1 MSGIGPDCRRARRD
15 LLRRDALDA
24 VGRGRLELHLRRCP
38 VCARLAEGLAR
49 VEQGHELPPPISEE
63 AARQIYD
70 RLVPAVHEIAVDLA
84 HPDKP
89 WYTRRAIAWG
99 AGLAAAAA
107 LAVAFA
113 FVGSDPEPATSE
125 PVPTQVAD
133 AELGAPAIHDGQV
146 DRCEGTV
153 TLDGVRIGAGDGRF
167 EVRPGTAIRAEKNAR
182 LAFRI
187 DDAARVAVVG
197 DTAWHVS
204 ASTETLL
211 EMVLD
216 RGRLAVEYD
225 GTSGRALDIRTP
237 DSLVRVRGTVFTVEV
252 EPDEGTRV
260 SVIEGKVEVVP
271 LGSGPVVELD
281 EGELVTVP
289 GGEFGPIEDSQRA
302 LAAEVDALD
311 DYLAYMGRL
320 VAFDGSP
327 ERVKVEV
334 DGRVLG
340 STPLVARLPEGP
352 LSYRLTAPGMEPL
365 EGTLV
370 DEQEGDAIAFALAP
384 APDYQPTV
392 ALTPQEPKSTR
403 VDRPSTAGATSSGV
417 SWDLFQRAR
426 AAITA
431 GDIPY
436 AIGLLE
442 RALEDADGERLVT
455 GLSMVAECYSA
466 VGRYGDAARAFD
478 RVTVLVP
485 GSEIAQNSRY
495 EVGRLSMDRL
505 GDFGRARA
513 AFTAY
518 VASPLGGALKE
529 EAYYSLC
536 ELDAREGA
544 HRDALHCFNEFLR
557 SYPGGHH
564 APNARLWRGALFQD
578 VERRWADAERDLLAF
593 IGAKP
598 KHPRA
603 EEARYRVALGRYQTG
618 DRRGAL
624 RAIEEYLR
632 MHPDGQFSV
641 RAQRLRQAILDPDFS
656 WEPDSK

>member
-15 LLRRDALDA
+15 LLKQDALDA
-24 VGRGRLELHLRRCP
+24 VGRGRLELHLRRCSA
-38 VCARLAEGLAR
+38 CAELARGLAL
-49 VEQGHELPPPISEE
+49 VEKGHELPPPIGEDTTRE
-63 AARQIYD
+63 IYD
-70 RLVPAVHEIAVDLA
+70 RLVPVVHEIAVDLA
-84 HPDKP
+84 HPAP
-89 WYTRRAIAWG
+89 RWYTHRAVRWG

-107 LAVAFA
+107 LLVAFA
-113 FVGSDPEPATSE
+113 F
-125 PVPTQVAD
+125 
-133 AELGAPAIHDGQV
+133 LGAETAPEDNAPRSQALALGDHGEPTTHDGLV
-146 DRCEGTV
+146 DRCEGV
-153 TLDGVRIGAGDGRF
+153 VRLDGVKIGAGDGKF
-167 EVRPGTAIRAEKNAR
+167 EVRAGTEIAAEENAR

-187 DDAARVAVVG
+187 DDAARVAVIG
-197 DTAWHVS
+197 DTSWRISIA
-204 ASTETLL
+204 TETLI

-216 RGRLAVEYD
+216 KGRLAVEYD
-225 GTSGRALDIRTP
+225 GTSGRALDVRTP

-252 EPDEGTRV
+252 QPEEGTRV
-260 SVIEGKVEVVP
+260 SVLEGKVEVVP
-271 LGSGPVVELD
+271 RDSGSVVELD

-289 GGEFGPIEDSQRA
+289 GGEFGPIEDAQRA

-311 DYLAYMGRL
+311 DYLAYVGRL
-320 VAFDGSP
+320 VVFDGSP

-352 LSYRLTAPGMEPL
+352 VSYRLTAPGMEPL
-365 EGTLV
+365 EGTLT

-384 APDYQPTV
+384 APDYQPAM
-392 ALTPQEPKSTR
+392 ALAPQEPKSAR
-403 VDRPSTAGATSSGV
+403 VDKQSAADKASPGV
-417 SWDLFQRAR
+417 RWDLFQRAR

-436 AIGLLE
+436 AAGLLE
-442 RALEDADGERLVT
+442 RALDGAEGDRLVT
-455 GLSMVAECYSA
+455 GLSMLAECYA
-466 VGRYGDAARAFD
+466 AMGRYREAANAFD
-478 RVTVLVP
+478 RVAALVP
-485 GSEIAQNSRY
+485 GTEIAQNSRY
-495 EVGRLSMDRL
+495 EVARLSMDRL

-536 ELDAREGA
+536 ELDAREGS

-578 VERRWADAERDLLAF
+578 VERRWAEAERDLLAF
-593 IGAKP
+593 IQAKP
-598 KHPRA
+598 RHPRA

-624 RAIEEYLR
+624 RALEEYLR
-632 MHPDGQFSV
+632 KHPGGQYSV